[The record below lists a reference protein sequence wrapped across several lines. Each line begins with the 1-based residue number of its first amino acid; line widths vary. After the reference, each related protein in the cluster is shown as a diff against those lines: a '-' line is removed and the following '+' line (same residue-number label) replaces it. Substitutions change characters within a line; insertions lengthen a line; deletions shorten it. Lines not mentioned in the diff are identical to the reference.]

1 MGRLPKL
8 SVTIA
13 AKNESAQLRQCLS
26 SVAFADEIV
35 LVDDCSSDDTTEKAR
50 RFGARVIVRD
60 SKGSFH
66 KNKNIAIEEAK
77 GEWILSLDADEIVSK
92 QLAHSIESALILAQ
106 SDGFLVDRHNYF
118 LGKWI
123 KGCGWHPDYILRLFR
138 KGKAWW
144 PLEIHDV
151 PKLEGDNLSAPLLKG
166 PLIHNSYNSL
176 EQYFGKF
183 NQYTTRLAVEY
194 AEQEQSMRGF
204 GIPLNLGFRP
214 FYWFF
219 KKYFFLRGFR
229 DGIPGFFICFSSA
242 LTIFVSYL
250 KLWEAQEIDKI
261 PKRPSRDAR
270 TNDGHV

>member
-1 MGRLPKL
+1 MLL

-13 AKNESAQLRQCLS
+13 AKNESPHLAQCLS

-35 LVDDCSSDDTTEKAR
+35 LVDDCSSDDTTEEAR

-66 KNKNIAIEEAK
+66 ENKNIAIEEAE
-77 GEWILSLDADEIVSK
+77 GEWILSLDADEIVSE
-92 QLAHSIESALILAQ
+92 QLAHSIESALTLPEC
-106 SDGFLVDRHNYF
+106 DGYLVDRHNYF

-123 KGCGWHPDYILRLFR
+123 KGCGWYPDYILRLFR

-151 PKLEGDNLSAPLLKG
+151 PRLEGGNSPAPLLRG
-166 PLIHNSYNSL
+166 PLIHNSYHSL
-176 EQYFGKF
+176 EQYFEKF
-183 NQYTTRLAVEY
+183 NQYTSRLAVEY
-194 AEQEQSMRGF
+194 AEQTKSMRGF
-204 GIPLNLGFRP
+204 SIPLNLGFRP

-219 KKYFFLRGFR
+219 KKYFMLRGFR

-242 LTIFVSYL
+242 LAIFVSYL
-250 KLWEAQEIDKI
+250 KLWEAQEKSRVSAGPSRT
-261 PKRPSRDAR
+261 PKR
-270 TNDGHV
+270 NDRHA